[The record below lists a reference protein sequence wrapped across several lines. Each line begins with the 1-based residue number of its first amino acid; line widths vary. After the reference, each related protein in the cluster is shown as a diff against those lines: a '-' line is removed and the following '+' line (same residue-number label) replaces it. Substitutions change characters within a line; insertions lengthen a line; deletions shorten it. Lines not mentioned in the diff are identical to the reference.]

1 MDARSC
7 GPSRQGRDVN
17 RNSGLE
23 EAIRAVG
30 GVGALARGLGI
41 AQPSVSNWRRIPA
54 ERVLAV
60 ESLTGVRRTVLRPD
74 LYPDDHESG
83 AAMTDDDVDAA
94 RSREY
99 ALLGALLLRAPDAET
114 LTRLARIQATPTPLG
129 LAHAALGEAAEATS
143 AEAVKREYFNLFIGV
158 GRGELLPYAS
168 YYLTGFL
175 HDRPLARLREDLA
188 RLGLA
193 PADDNPDPEDH
204 IGTLCEVMS
213 GFAAGEFEVSSGE
226 ESRFFARHV
235 APWAPRFFADLES
248 AKSACFYRPV
258 AAIGR
263 MFLDIEMEGL
273 ALESGRSA

>member
-1 MDARSC
+1 
-7 GPSRQGRDVN
+7 VN
-17 RNSGLE
+17 RDSGLE

-30 GVGALARGLGI
+30 GVGALARALGI

-74 LYPDDHESG
+74 LYPDHHEFG

-99 ALLGALLLRAPDAET
+99 ALLGALLLRAPDAQT

-129 LAHAALGEAAEATS
+129 LAHVALAEAAEAMS
-143 AEAVKREYFNLFIGV
+143 AEAVRHEFFDLFIGV

-193 PADDNPDPEDH
+193 RAEDNPDPEDH
-204 IGTLCEVMS
+204 IGTLFEVMS
-213 GFAAGEFEVSSGE
+213 GFAAGGFEAPSGE
-226 ESRFFARHV
+226 ESRFFASHI
-235 APWAPRFFADLES
+235 APWAARFFADLEI
-248 AKSACFYRPV
+248 ARAARFYRPV
-258 AAIGR
+258 AVIGR
-263 MFLDIEMEGL
+263 MFLDIEMEGF
-273 ALESGRSA
+273 ALESGRSG

>member
-1 MDARSC
+1 MPIRTGQAVAAKN
-7 GPSRQGRDVN
+7 VN
-17 RNSGLE
+17 RDSGLE

-30 GVGALARGLGI
+30 GVGALARALGI

-60 ESLTGVRRTVLRPD
+60 ENLTGVRRSVLRPD
-74 LYPDDHESG
+74 LYPDADKSG
-83 AAMTDDDVDAA
+83 ATMTDDDVDAA

-129 LAHAALGEAAEATS
+129 LAHMALAEAAETTP
-143 AEAVKREYFNLFIGV
+143 AEAVRREFFDLFIGV

-175 HDRPLARLREDLA
+175 QDRPLARLRQDLA

-193 PADDNPDPEDH
+193 RADDNPDPEDH

-213 GFAAGEFEVSSGE
+213 GFAAGGFEASPGE
-226 ESRFFARHV
+226 ESRFFARHI
-235 APWAPRFFADLES
+235 APWAPRFFADLEM
-248 AKSACFYRPV
+248 AKAARFYRPV

-263 MFLDIEMEGL
+263 MFLDIEMEGF

>member
-1 MDARSC
+1 
-7 GPSRQGRDVN
+7 
-17 RNSGLE
+17 
-23 EAIRAVG
+23 
-30 GVGALARGLGI
+30 VGALARALGI

-60 ESLTGVRRTVLRPD
+60 ESLTGVRRGVLRPD
-74 LYPDDHESG
+74 LYPHGHEFG

-99 ALLGALLLRAPDAET
+99 ALLGALLLRTPDAEA

-129 LAHAALGEAAEATS
+129 LAHMALAEAAEAMS
-143 AEAVKREYFNLFIGV
+143 AEAVKREFFALFIGV

-188 RLGLA
+188 RFGLA
-193 PADDNPDPEDH
+193 RADDHPDPEDH

-213 GFAAGEFEVSSGE
+213 GLAAGEFEAPPGE
-226 ESRFFARHV
+226 ESRFFARHI
-235 APWAPRFFADLES
+235 APWAPRFFADLEV
-248 AKSACFYRPV
+248 AKSARFYRPV

-263 MFLDIEMEGL
+263 MFLDIEMEGF

>member
-1 MDARSC
+1 
-7 GPSRQGRDVN
+7 VN
-17 RNSGLE
+17 RDLGLE

-30 GVGALARGLGI
+30 GIGALARALGI

-60 ESLTGVRRTVLRPD
+60 EGLTGVRRSVLRPD
-74 LYPDDHESG
+74 LYPDERESG
-83 AAMTDDDVDAA
+83 AAADDDVDAA

-99 ALLGALLLRAPDAET
+99 ALLASLLLRAPDAEM
-114 LTRLARIQATPTPLG
+114 LTRLARLQGTPTPLG
-129 LAHAALGEAAEATS
+129 LAHMALAEAADTAS
-143 AEAVKREYFNLFIGV
+143 AEAVRHEFFNLFIGV

-193 PADDNPDPEDH
+193 RAESNPEPEDH

-213 GFAAGEFEVSSGE
+213 GFAGGEFEGLGGE
-226 ESRFFARHV
+226 ESGFFARHL
-235 APWAPRFFADLES
+235 APWAPRFFADLET
-248 AKSACFYRPV
+248 AKSARFYRPV

-263 MFLDIEMEGL
+263 MFLDIEMEGF